1 MPDTILETPAAP
13 AVAPAAAP
21 AVTTTAGTPTTVAAP
36 APAAAPA
43 AAPTVQTGF
52 LGENGTL
59 NFQHAAG
66 YLPKELH
73 GAIDGFQARFEGK
86 TVGDVLKSYNALEGE
101 YSTLKGARAVP
112 EKATLD
118 AYGIAKPEALSDDL
132 WTADSPK
139 IAKFV
144 EIAHAAGIG
153 KDEFGKLFGAYAET
167 LVADHTAADTAAREA
182 KQAAYNQLVD
192 AWGAEFEPKR
202 ETAFNHVLSEFTQLG
217 INPEGNADAIAL
229 MNNPLFIRFAHAQ
242 AAKLGEGS
250 TTLPPGASPV
260 TLSDGE
266 KALDIM
272 NNPQNPMHAKFLQ
285 ETKEGK
291 GPTIDYVERLRSKIR
306 QPRPTA

>member
-1 MPDTILETPAAP
+1 MPDTILETP
-13 AVAPAAAP
+13 VAPAAAP
-21 AVTTTAGTPTTVAAP
+21 AASAPAAGTPTTVPAP

-73 GAIDGFQARFEGK
+73 GKIDGLQARFEGK
-86 TVGDVLKSYNALEGE
+86 TVADVINSYTSLEGE
-101 YSTLKGARAVP
+101 YSQLKGARAVP

-132 WTADSPK
+132 WNADAPK
-139 IAKFV
+139 IGKFV

-153 KDEFGKLFGAYAET
+153 KEEFGKLFGAYAET
-167 LVADHTAADTAAREA
+167 LVADHTAIATAAREA
-182 KQAAYNQLVD
+182 KQAAYNNLVD

-202 ETAFNHVLSEFTQLG
+202 ETAFNHVLAEFTQLG
-217 INPEGNADAIAL
+217 INPEGNPDAIAL

-250 TTLPPGASPV
+250 TTLPPGAQP
-260 TLSDGE
+260 TTMSDGE
-266 KALDIM
+266 RALDIM
-272 NNPQNPMHAKFLQ
+272 NNPQNPMHEKFLQ

-291 GPTIDYVERLRSKIR
+291 GPTIDYVERLRSKVR
-306 QPRPTA
+306 PPRPAA